1 VSVNDAPNSTDS
13 QITISEDTLHIF
25 SPSDFPFADV
35 DGDQFAGIVIGSLPD
50 AGSLLLANNPV
61 VAGEFISLSEID
73 DGDFVLIPMPGEPD
87 NIISGFD
94 YQVRDNGGTLNTGT
108 DTSVS
113 KNRIDFNV
121 AGVNDAPQIVTN
133 TASVDEGD
141 ELVIT
146 EEFLTGFDPDDTGP
160 QELTFTV
167 QNFPRNGELNLSGS
181 ELTTGD
187 SFTLADIIAGRLSYE
202 HDGSETETDQI
213 EFSLADGGEDGASPS
228 AGELSLLIRE
238 VIDSAP
244 DAVNEQLVL
253 PFGESF
259 DSTAGDV
266 LASGN
271 SVLSGAVLME
281 NPEFILEIVEE
292 PQQGTLN
299 LLPNG
304 AFIYEHNGSANRVDQ
319 FSYRI
324 INEDGLFTVATVDI
338 MVEPPLE
345 FAFQVQPLQSLLL
358 ALEVI
363 KHNSIRTIDFG
374 DFDFSPEL
382 QRIDVEFVIDEHR
395 VGISNTN
402 FLRAL
407 QQVDSDLQK
416 AESENTLK
424 IQLSNDAVFGISISA
439 TAGIVAWAL
448 RGGALL
454 ASVMAAT
461 PIWASIDPLRVV
473 NSKEENDENQ
483 DSSDVEKIFE

>member
-1 VSVNDAPNSTDS
+1 
-13 QITISEDTLHIF
+13 
-25 SPSDFPFADV
+25 
-35 DGDQFAGIVIGSLPD
+35 
-50 AGSLLLANNPV
+50 
-61 VAGEFISLSEID
+61 
-73 DGDFVLIPMPGEPD
+73 M
-87 NIISGFD
+87 
-94 YQVRDNGGTLNTGT
+94 
-108 DTSVS
+108 
-113 KNRIDFNV
+113 
-121 AGVNDAPQIVTN
+121 NDAPQIVTN

-238 VIDSAP
+238 VIDNAP

-345 FAFQVQPLQSLLL
+345 FAFQIQPEITSTELIITPVAGNPDSTEDSNEVEVETIEEMSEIMEEADGSFVAELEFSTPTGSIGEESLLQELGISTFDVERGNEQQDGLQSLLL